1 MRQKICLIGY
11 VCRRFRGSAMR
22 RDSDYNTAIIQ
33 QLQMFHP
40 IDPHLW
46 FDEYMRAYRRHEN
59 GAPRRRVQWSLSI
72 DEFWRIVMRARGCC
86 ELTGTPFNFYYR
98 APTTNTRPFIPSLD
112 RINSTMGYN
121 ICNARLIVSICNQAM
136 NEYGEV
142 PLFEMV
148 KHTMTS
154 PLFNDY
160 ISRTEGYSATDNYGH
175 NQWPDGVLPAA
186 RYIIE
191 KNKYQTE
198 DDGSK

>member
-1 MRQKICLIGY
+1 
-11 VCRRFRGSAMR
+11 MR

-46 FDEYMRAYRRHEN
+46 FSEYMKAYRRHEN
-59 GAPRRRVQWSLSI
+59 GAPTRRIQWSLSI
-72 DEFWRIVMRARGCC
+72 DEFWRVVMRACGSC
-86 ELTGTPFNFYYR
+86 ELTSKPFDFYYR
-98 APTTNTRPFIPSLD
+98 APTTNRRPFIPSLD

-121 ICNARLIVSICNQAM
+121 ICNVRLVVSACNQAM
-136 NEYGEV
+136 SDYGEE
-142 PLFEMV
+142 PFFEMV
-148 KHTMTS
+148 KHAMTS

-160 ISRTEGYSATDNYGH
+160 VNRTEGYSPTDMYGH
-175 NQWPDGVLPAA
+175 NQWPNGIMPAA

-191 KNKYQTE
+191 SNAKKSE